1 MIRVSRACKL
11 PSSVRSFVT
20 GAATVVNPVKPISHY
35 IQEISQI
42 NDPVN
47 SLVVATTPD
56 LAPELLDFMEK
67 NPTGSTGTVVGL
79 VSDAIPF
86 GAQRHAMSVLALD
99 SKINILDAVALESSG
114 QSGSQKKT
122 GRSNWD
128 LNSSFFSMA
137 LLNRTGHVVHDIT
150 LSTANTLF
158 STGSQSTMLFR
169 DETQHRLSGTLLS
182 ALRIAVPGKWGESS
196 EHCVALQPLVGYDEP
211 LIVTSAVDNMLKTIN
226 GRPAASFLENSS
238 ILMNPE
244 GDPHDRK
251 VFVEIIS
258 GSTGQVSQ
266 YQVIAGGGGTWS
278 PRSSMLVVEPPAILH
293 KQDQLRFSLSTAI
306 KTADQ
311 FQASPHP
318 KHIDQIQT
326 KTQTHISLECASIAE
341 SFEEQELFQYPQD
354 SVLHHRF
361 GLSSEHGFILDD
373 KKHAVYGE
381 SATFT
386 LLE

>member
-1 MIRVSRACKL
+1 MIRGCRAAKFPL
-11 PSSVRSFVT
+11 LARSFVT
-20 GAATVVNPVKPISHY
+20 GAATVVNPVKPISQY
-35 IQEISQI
+35 INEI
-42 NDPVN
+42 NGRAN

-56 LAPELLDFMEK
+56 LAPELLDYLDK
-67 NPTGSTGTVVGL
+67 YPVKSTGTVVGL

-86 GAQRHAMSVLALD
+86 GAQRHAMSILALD
-99 SKINILDAVALESSG
+99 SRINILDAVALEPSSQPG
-114 QSGSQKKT
+114 TKSKT

-128 LNSSFFSMA
+128 LSSSFFSMA
-137 LLNRTGHVVHDIT
+137 LVNKTGNVVHDIT

-158 STGSQSTMLFR
+158 STGSQSTLMFK
-169 DETQHRLSGTLLS
+169 DETQHSDLSGTLLS
-182 ALRIAVPGKWGESS
+182 ALRISVPGSWAESADQ
-196 EHCVALQPLVGYDEP
+196 CVALQPLVGYEEP
-211 LIVTSAVDNMLKTIN
+211 LIVTGAADNMLKTIN

-251 VFVEIIS
+251 VFVEITS
-258 GSTGQVSQ
+258 ASTAEVSK
-266 YQVIAGGGGTWS
+266 YEVIAGGGGTWS
-278 PRSSMLVVEPPAILH
+278 PRSSMLVVEPPAVLH
-293 KQDQLRFSLSTAI
+293 KGDQLKFSLSTAI
-306 KTADQ
+306 KTVDQ

-318 KHIDQIQT
+318 EHIEQIQAT
-326 KTQTHISLECASIAE
+326 TQTHISLECASIAE
-341 SFEEQELFQYPQD
+341 SFEEQELFRYPEN